1 MKRFLK
7 ILLCLT
13 SVFAASQC
21 YAAGITA
28 TAKLDSAMLLMGKQT
43 ALHINVVGALK
54 PEGQLS
60 VIDTMWR
67 NVEIIDMGLPE
78 ITDLG
83 NNRKELKQDI
93 IIQSFD
99 SGMYAV
105 PPVIYIQPGDTVS
118 TNSPVLKVIPVPV
131 DTLKTIHDYADVSD
145 VDRKVLDYVP
155 DWMTDY
161 GIWILL
167 ALVVIGLAVFV
178 YYKWLRQ
185 GKIPLLPK
193 KKPVPP
199 YNLAITALNN
209 LQNQKLCERGE
220 EKEFYTRLTDILR
233 VYLDGRFHINAMEM
247 TSTQIMN
254 ALRDNE
260 ETKESE
266 PMMKQILEIADFVK
280 FAKVRPLPEDNKL
293 AMESAI
299 RFVENTKPV
308 EKPEPEEADKASE
321 NKAKTKDNTT
331 K

>member
-1 MKRFLK
+1 MKIFLK
-7 ILLCLT
+7 IYFCIT
-13 SVFAASQC
+13 AVFIASQC
-21 YAAGITA
+21 YATGITA

-43 ALHINVVGALK
+43 ALHINVVGPLK
-54 PEGQLS
+54 TEGQLS

-67 NVEIIDMGLPE
+67 NIEIIDMGLPE
-78 ITDLG
+78 VTDLG

-161 GIWILL
+161 GVWILL
-167 ALVVIGLAVFV
+167 ALIVTGLAIFV

-185 GKIPLLPK
+185 GKLPLLPK

-199 YNLAITALNN
+199 YNLAISSLNN
-209 LQNQKLCERGE
+209 LRSQNLCERGE
-220 EKEFYTRLTDILR
+220 EKEYYTRLTDILR

-247 TSTQIMN
+247 TSTQIMEAIRSN
-254 ALRDNE
+254 DDTRQ
-260 ETKESE
+260 SE

-299 RFVENTKPV
+299 RFVEDTKPV
-308 EKPEPEEADKASE
+308 EKPEPAESTKAES
-321 NKAKTKDNTT
+321 KDNST